1 MTQAFE
7 VEGCILGH
15 QGRFS
20 GMVWPQGGEKLSDE
34 ATGVMLE
41 KVIRLLS
48 YLSDKDLFGEFYR
61 KRLSSRLL
69 AEKSSV
75 EHHELAVLAQLK
87 QQCGAQFTGKVRVA
101 YSILPCYCLTLPI
114 GQARELGQ
122 LDA

>member
-1 MTQAFE
+1 
-7 VEGCILGH
+7 
-15 QGRFS
+15 
-20 GMVWPQGGEKLSDE
+20 MVWPQGGEKLSDE